1 MKDKKTEI
9 VEEKIEI
16 EENNQEQEID
26 NLFIYNKVKSVP
38 DKAQKKINGGRLNG
52 MTDIKPMWRIEKL
65 TEIFGICG
73 FGWKAPIK
81 NKEIIE
87 GANGE
92 KIAIVDI
99 DLYIK
104 NDKGEWSEPIE
115 GTGGSSF
122 IAKERNGLYTNDE
135 CFKMAYTDA
144 LSVACKSLGMGADIY
159 WGDSKYNQ
167 PKEMTKEEA
176 EKYTINFGKHKGKL
190 LIDLIKEENPYIDWL
205 LNNSNN
211 QEVLKAI
218 ELLTGR
224 TPKTEEEWDERMPL
238 TLKLV
243 NVINEKG
250 LDVDKIC
257 EYYKV
262 KTTNELSDE
271 QIKEIIEKRG

>member
-1 MKDKKTEI
+1 MGNSKTVLKKKTEGYSYKYTELAEINKYCESNEITYYQEIETNEINQKDYIVTYITRGEETTKHRGCQI
-9 VEEKIEI
+9 VE
-16 EENNQEQEID
+16 
-26 NLFIYNKVKSVP
+26 
-38 DKAQKKINGGRLNG
+38 ARLNG
-52 MTDIKPMWRIEKL
+52 INNPVQ
-65 TEIFGICG
+65 
-73 FGWKAPIK
+73 A
-81 NKEIIE
+81 
-87 GANGE
+87 
-92 KIAIVDI
+92 
-99 DLYIK
+99 Y
-104 NDKGEWSEPIE
+104 
-115 GTGGSSF
+115 GSSLTYCRRYSLLM
-122 IAKERNGLYTNDE
+122 ALGLATEDDDG
-135 CFKMAYTDA
+135 AS
-144 LSVACKSLGMGADIY
+144 LS
-159 WGDSKYNQ
+159 
-167 PKEMTKEEA
+167 EMTKEQA
-176 EKYTINFGKHKGKL
+176 EKYIINFGKHKGKL

-262 KTTNELSDE
+262 KTTNELSEE